1 MPAFD
6 INCNEY
12 SSIMRRR
19 FDPVGFPDTWCVYTG
34 CVCFAC
40 VCVSACAAGSWS
52 GRVRLL
58 MAPGSQSPSVP
69 PRHATLHRGQAEV
82 GAGVFQGD
90 SGRSGCVTCWAV
102 APRTA
107 RCFSNLILSMLS
119 IFQLR
124 GWPPTATLRPPADW
138 NNLDGAVDQ
147 GGHSTRTVV
156 FVCLC
161 VYVFACADVCSVLGE
176 NNRIIHFFIQSWS
189 VCNVYESSPPS
200 ETFRIKVNKVKKVLG
215 SLWLAVGLCDAK

>member
-19 FDPVGFPDTWCVYTG
+19 FDPVGFPYTWCVYTG

-124 GWPPTATLRPPADW
+124 LPLSDPLLIGITWTERSIKGVTLHAQ
-138 NNLDGAVDQ
+138 L
-147 GGHSTRTVV
+147 
-156 FVCLC
+156 CLC
-161 VYVFACADVCSVLGE
+161 VCVCMYLRVQMCVQYLGKIIGLYIFLFKVEACAMCTNQALPVRLSG
-176 NNRIIHFFIQSWS
+176 
-189 VCNVYESSPPS
+189 
-200 ETFRIKVNKVKKVLG
+200 
-215 SLWLAVGLCDAK
+215 